1 MSCLLRFVKHYHK
14 AVGFSSTYVQF
25 KPSNLYYNIYRNSSN
40 TKLLTHNLSTLKHSS
55 CDSILLSNKNI
66 NFDFIIVQRRYFS
79 LRESFESAVASHTTV
94 FKVISESSVVQF
106 TQSLVVDFHNTT
118 GLPWWLSIVVL
129 TCLVRCFITLPLAIY
144 QSYVIAR
151 LENIKKEMEEITN
164 NLKYE
169 VDREMRKNRFT
180 EKKARAHF
188 YATTKKEWKRLIERD
203 NCHPVKVSVLA
214 LIQIP
219 TWIVFSASFRNL
231 VYMLPQQDAA
241 AALIKLSLSMGGLPW
256 CTDLTVS
263 DSFVIPIALGLT
275 NLAIIEI
282 QSMMHLGEK
291 TRLRRYIANFFR
303 GFAVFMIPVAATV
316 PSAVSL
322 YWLSSSV
329 ISLGQNLIV
338 VSPRVRRFFNF
349 PPTSSFNPHPY
360 SHLAQQIKSKFR
372 S

>member
-94 FKVISESSVVQF
+94 FK
-106 TQSLVVDFHNTT
+106 
-118 GLPWWLSIVVL
+118 
-129 TCLVRCFITLPLAIY
+129 
-144 QSYVIAR
+144 SYVIAR